1 MSKFQN
7 PVLHFGLSLIFV
19 IHRSFG
25 SLNSVNVHRNLI
37 RVFPRIYCA
46 NSAIPLQF
54 DLAVSRHCS
63 TALSLR
69 STRQIVVCGPRVSR
83 CWFCR
88 CVATGYFL
96 SCRLFLV
103 GRRHQR
109 LSVNF
114 PHFFSALQLFIICIF
129 FGAYLQSVSF
139 IAVVSILFDL
149 VFGINVPQC

>member
-54 DLAVSRHCS
+54 DLAVSRHCLFDS
-63 TALSLR
+63 SFLAFHSTNCCLRTSSFSMLVFAVVWQQVTFFPVDFLGRTTTTALSVH
-69 STRQIVVCGPRVSR
+69 STLLQC
-83 CWFCR
+83 
-88 CVATGYFL
+88 T
-96 SCRLFLV
+96 
-103 GRRHQR
+103 
-109 LSVNF
+109 
-114 PHFFSALQLFIICIF
+114 SALHVCSI
-129 FGAYLQSVSF
+129 FGAFCSLSASLLSYRYFVD
-139 IAVVSILFDL
+139 I
-149 VFGINVPQC
+149 VFGINGPQC